1 MDADQG
7 QTIAESQVD
16 IPMHAHITIFTVMDS
31 RPVSSPVDRVYSL
44 YCRAMP
50 RRNHCLGRGLDSS
63 HLEGKFQHRPGP
75 LCTQRSFGRDI
86 FISHAYKLDTHTHPL
101 QLYLERKMK
110 YTPIILLSLASCSLA
125 FSVR

>member
-31 RPVSSPVDRVYSL
+31 RLVSSPVDRVYSL

-50 RRNHCLGRGLDSS
+50 RRDYCLGRGLDSS
-63 HLEGKFQHRPGP
+63 HLDASFSTDRV
-75 LCTQRSFGRDI
+75 LCVLNEVLVDQYS
-86 FISHAYKLDTHTHPL
+86 
-101 QLYLERKMK
+101 
-110 YTPIILLSLASCSLA
+110 
-125 FSVR
+125 